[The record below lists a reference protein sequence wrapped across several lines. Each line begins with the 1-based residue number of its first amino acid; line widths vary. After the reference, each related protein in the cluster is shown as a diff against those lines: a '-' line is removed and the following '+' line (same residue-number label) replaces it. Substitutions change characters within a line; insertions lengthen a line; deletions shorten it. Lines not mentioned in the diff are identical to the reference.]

1 MHCGCGEA
9 ESPSFPPPQAAA
21 CLKRKTSS
29 KKTVSLWREKGEKDA
44 TSHTP
49 RGSKGQEKQ
58 PRGLFVVGLPSTLV
72 CHRGAPDLSLFT
84 QLTETNQASST
95 HRVPFL
101 SPSRLARSKSGRS
114 SGPRPGTHFP
124 AHPDSPSAHLAA
136 RCRTGPRL
144 IKQLYP
150 DP

>member
-1 MHCGCGEA
+1 M
-9 ESPSFPPPQAAA
+9 
-21 CLKRKTSS
+21 
-29 KKTVSLWREKGEKDA
+29 VIWRAGA
-44 TSHTP
+44 HTDEP
-49 RGSKGQEKQ
+49 ASMST
-58 PRGLFVVGLPSTLV
+58 VGLPSTLV

-114 SGPRPGTHFP
+114 SGPRPGTHLP
-124 AHPDSPSAHLAA
+124 AYPDSLSAHLTT
-136 RCRTGPRL
+136 RCRTDPRL
-144 IKQLYP
+144 IKQPYP